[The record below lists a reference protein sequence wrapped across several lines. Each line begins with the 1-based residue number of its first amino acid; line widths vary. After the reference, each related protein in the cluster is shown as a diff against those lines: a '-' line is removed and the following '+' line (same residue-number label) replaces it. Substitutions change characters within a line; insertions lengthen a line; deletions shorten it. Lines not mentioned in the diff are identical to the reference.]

1 MFKLH
6 VVPSLNGRWLVDEQK
21 GPQAAAGYWK
31 GRVWRQVALRFKRVK
46 LATLILI
53 FNVIVCDH
61 SRCHGGRLQRD

>member
-31 GRVWRQVALRFKRVK
+31 GRVWRQVALRFKTGK
-46 LATLILI
+46 IGYAHL
-53 FNVIVCDH
+53 D
-61 SRCHGGRLQRD
+61 LQCYCL